1 MTQSVECASDVD
13 STDAGDHQLDG
24 IMGMG
29 FNSGSTKVN
38 YGFPQ
43 PSSATES
50 ALNAG
55 GSKFSTTSRDD
66 PPFK

>member
-1 MTQSVECASDVD
+1 
-13 STDAGDHQLDG
+13 
-24 IMGMG
+24 MGMG

-55 GSKFSTTSRDD
+55 GSMFSILSRNN
-66 PPFK
+66 PPSK

>member
-1 MTQSVECASDVD
+1 MTQAVECASDVD
-13 STDAGDHQLDG
+13 ATDAGDHQLDG

-55 GSKFSTTSRDD
+55 GFRFSIASRDNSLLD
-66 PPFK
+66 